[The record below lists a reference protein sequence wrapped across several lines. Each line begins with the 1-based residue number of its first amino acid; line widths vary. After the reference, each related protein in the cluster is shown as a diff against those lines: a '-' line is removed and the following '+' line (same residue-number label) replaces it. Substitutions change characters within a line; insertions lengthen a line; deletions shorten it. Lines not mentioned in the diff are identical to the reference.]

1 MYDDKE
7 QNMYMLQCVLFSVMW
22 EMWQLVNYEFEKLEV
37 LADVMVNL

>member
-7 QNMYMLQCVLFSVMW
+7 QNMYMLRCVLFSVMW

>member
-7 QNMYMLQCVLFSVMW
+7 QNMYMLGCVLFSVMW